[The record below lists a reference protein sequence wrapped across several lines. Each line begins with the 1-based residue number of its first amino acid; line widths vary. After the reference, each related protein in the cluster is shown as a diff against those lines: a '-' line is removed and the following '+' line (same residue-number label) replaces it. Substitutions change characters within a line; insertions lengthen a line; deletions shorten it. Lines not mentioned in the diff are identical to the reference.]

1 MLTYTS
7 EAAFLA
13 ATSNLAFESFESSA
27 PQALGSGG
35 GSAVVTSA
43 FTVTPQGPATLGVQD
58 GPDSPG
64 SGFGSVATDGTH
76 YLFSYLPNQPTGTL
90 RFDLSR
96 PTTSF
101 GLNLIDLGEADGT
114 LSFVTDTGDAAG
126 GITAFTFPPNFNN
139 GNVLFFGFTQTD
151 AFTQV
156 LLTVTGIDD
165 AFGIDKVYMV
175 AEPGGLALLLAG
187 LAAFAARSRR
197 RVVAPGGQPQE
208 NAE

>member
-64 SGFGSVATDGTH
+64 SGFGSVATDGT
-76 YLFSYLPNQPTGTL
+76 
-90 RFDLSR
+90 
-96 PTTSF
+96 
-101 GLNLIDLGEADGT
+101 

-156 LLTVTGIDD
+156 FLTVTGLDD

-175 AEPGGLALLLAG
+175 AEPAGLALLLAG
-187 LAAFAARSRR
+187 LAALAARSRR
-197 RVVAPGGQPQE
+197 RVVAPGGQRQE